1 MTMYDYIPTGMKRA
15 IIIAVLTALLG
26 MGCNKQPEKTVWLD
40 EMDLSTMDP
49 GWGSNQVRK
58 SVDGNPLTING
69 QVYERGVGTH
79 AISKYLIDLQGKG
92 RKFLAIVGV
101 DDEISGTSASVE
113 FFVIGDR
120 KILWQSGVMTDTT
133 AAIPVEVNIRGIGK
147 LALLV
152 TDGGDNINFDH
163 ADWADARFEITGD
176 TILPAPVAQA
186 TEPYILTPPPGDAPR
201 INGPSVTGA
210 SPGKPFLYKIPVTGK
225 KPMTLIAANLPAGL
239 EMDPATGVISGKVK
253 KEGEYTVDIRVRN
266 EAGEAA
272 RPLKIVIGPHR
283 LALTPPMGWNSW
295 NNWACAVDQEKVKA
309 AADAMVSS
317 GLIDHGW
324 SYINIDDCWQS
335 RERTKAGELLP
346 NEKFPDIKGLA
357 GHIHGLGLKIGIYS
371 SPGPT
376 TCAGYPGSYQ
386 HELTDART
394 WAGWGI
400 DFVKY
405 DWCGYSQVVEDNSL
419 EAYQKPYLVMRE
431 ALDRVD
437 RDIVYSLC
445 QYGMKDVSAWGG
457 EVGGDLWRTTG
468 DIGDSWN
475 SLSSI
480 GFAQDKNSPYAG
492 PSAWNDP
499 DMLVLGYVGWG
510 AHLSPTRLTP
520 DEQYSHISLWSLLA
534 APLLLGCDMERL
546 DDFTMNLITN
556 DEVIAVNQ
564 DMLGRQAVPVVRAEG
579 VEIWVKELEDG
590 GKAAGVFYP
599 GNQASDPVEMFNW
612 DHENAPRKV
621 TVDLATLGFTGKCT
635 VRDLWRQ
642 KELGTFSGSFD
653 TEVPFHGVVL
663 VKITAGE

>member
-1 MTMYDYIPTGMKRA
+1 MKRA
-15 IIIAVLTALLG
+15 ILIAVLAAFLG
-26 MGCNKQPEKTVWLD
+26 MGCSTQPVKTVWLD
-40 EMDLSTMDP
+40 EMDLSTMET
-49 GWGSNQVRK
+49 GWGSNHVKK
-58 SVDGNPLTING
+58 SVDRNPLTING
-69 QVYERGVGTH
+69 TVYERGVGTH
-79 AISKYLIDLQGKG
+79 AISKYMVDLGGKG
-92 RKFLAIVGV
+92 RRFLATVGV
-101 DDEISGTSASVE
+101 DDEVKGKASLE
-113 FFVIGDR
+113 FFVLGDK
-120 KILWQSGVMTDTT
+120 KILWQSGIMTDTT
-133 AAIPVEVNIRGIGK
+133 AALPVDVDIRGVKK

-163 ADWADARFEITGD
+163 ANWAEARFEIRGD
-176 TILPAPVAQA
+176 TILALPQAVAG
-186 TEPYILTPPPGDAPR
+186 EPYILTPPVGDAPR

-210 SPGKPFLYKIPVTGK
+210 TPGRPFMYKIPVTGK
-225 KPMTLIAANLPAGL
+225 RPMTIIAANLPAGL
-239 EMDPATGVISGKVK
+239 SMDPATGVITGKVK
-253 KEGEYTVDIRVRN
+253 QEGEYLVDVRAKN

-272 RPLKIVIGPHR
+272 RTLKIIIGKHK

-309 AADAMVSS
+309 SADAMVSH
-317 GLIDHGW
+317 GLIEHGW

-335 RERTKAGELLP
+335 HERTKAGELLP

-357 GHIHGLGLKIGIYS
+357 DHVHSLGLKIGIYS

-376 TCAGYPGSYQ
+376 TCAGYPGSYKF
-386 HELTDART
+386 ELRDAQT
-394 WAGWGI
+394 WANWGMDYI
-400 DFVKY
+400 KY
-405 DWCGYSQVVEDNSL
+405 DWCGYSRVVEDNTL
-419 EAYQKPYLVMRE
+419 EAYQKPYRVMRE

-445 QYGMKDVSAWGG
+445 QYGMKDVSAWGA

-510 AHLSPTRLTP
+510 ASLSPTRLTP

-546 DDFTMNLITN
+546 DDFTLNLITN

-564 DMLGRQAVPVVRAEG
+564 DALGKQAVPLVREDG
-579 VEIWVKELEDG
+579 MEVWVKELEDG
-590 GKAAGVFYP
+590 SKAAGVFYT
-599 GNQASDPVEMFNW
+599 GSSNTDPVEMFNW
-612 DHENAPRKV
+612 DEGKTSRKI
-621 TVDLATLGFTGKCT
+621 TVDLASLGFTGKCT

-642 KELGTFSGSFD
+642 QELGAFTGTFD
-653 TEVPFHGVVL
+653 TEVPFHGVTL
-663 VKITAGE
+663 VKITATE

>member
-1 MTMYDYIPTGMKRA
+1 MMRRIIFLAA
-15 IIIAVLTALLG
+15 IAAVLLVT
-26 MGCNKQPEKTVWLD
+26 GCTPQLAKTVWLD
-40 EMDLSTMDP
+40 EMDLSSMET
-49 GWGSNQVRK
+49 GWGSNHVKK
-58 SVDGNPLTING
+58 SVDRNPLTING
-69 QVYERGVGTH
+69 VVFERGVGTH
-79 AISKYLIDLQGKG
+79 AISKYLVDLKGKG
-92 RKFLAIVGV
+92 RRFIASVGV
-101 DDEISGTSASVE
+101 DDEVTGKASLE
-113 FFVIGDR
+113 FFVLGDR

-133 AAIPVEVNIRGIGK
+133 AALPVDVNIRGIQK

-152 TDGGDNINFDH
+152 TDGGDNINYDH
-163 ADWADARFEITGD
+163 ADWADARFEIRGD
-176 TILPAPVAQA
+176 TILPALSAPA
-186 TEPYILTPPPGDAPR
+186 TDSYILTPPPGDAPR

-210 SPGKPFLYKIPVTGK
+210 TPGRPFMYKVPITGK
-225 KPMTLIAANLPAGL
+225 RPMTIIAANLPAGL
-239 EMDPATGVISGKVK
+239 SMDTTTGLITGKVK
-253 KEGEYTVDIRVRN
+253 QEGEYTIDIRARN

-272 RPLKIVIGPHR
+272 RSLKIVIGTHK

-295 NNWACAVDQEKVKA
+295 NNWACAVDQDKVKA
-309 AADAMVSS
+309 AADAMVSN
-317 GLIDHGW
+317 GLIEHGW
-324 SYINIDDCWQS
+324 SYINIDDCWQA
-335 RERTKAGELLP
+335 RGRTKEGELLP

-357 GHIHGLGLKIGIYS
+357 DHVHSLGLKIGIYS

-376 TCAGYPGSYQ
+376 TCAGYPGSYRY
-386 HELTDART
+386 ELLDART
-394 WAGWGI
+394 WAKWGI
-400 DFVKY
+400 DYVKY
-405 DWCGYSQVVEDNSL
+405 DWCGYSRVVEDNSL
-419 EAYQKPYLVMRE
+419 EAYKKPYLVMRE
-431 ALDRVD
+431 ALDRID

-445 QYGMKDVSAWGG
+445 QYGMKDVSTWGA

-510 AHLSPTRLTP
+510 ANLSPTRLTP

-546 DDFTMNLITN
+546 DDFTLNLITN

-564 DMLGRQAVPVVRAEG
+564 DVLGKQAVPVVREDG

-590 GKAAGVFYP
+590 STAAGIFYL
-599 GNQASDPVEMFNW
+599 GNRTNDPVAMFNW
-612 DHENAPRKV
+612 DNENTSRKV
-621 TVDLATLGFTGKCT
+621 TVDLTSLGFTGECT

-642 KELGTFSGSFD
+642 KMVGTFTGSFD

-663 VKITAGE
+663 VKITPRE

>member
-1 MTMYDYIPTGMKRA
+1 MKR
-15 IIIAVLTALLG
+15 IIFLAALTVFILG
-26 MGCNKQPEKTVWLD
+26 AGCNPQPAKTVWLD
-40 EMDLSTMDP
+40 EMDLSTMET
-49 GWGSNQVRK
+49 GWGSNHVKK
-58 SVDGNPLTING
+58 SVDRNPLTING
-69 QVYERGVGTH
+69 NVYERGVGTH

-92 RKFLAIVGV
+92 RRFIASVGV
-101 DDEISGTSASVE
+101 DDEVRGQASLE
-113 FFVIGDR
+113 FFVLGD
-120 KILWQSGVMTDTT
+120 KKVLWQSGVMTDTT
-133 AAIPVEVNIRGIGK
+133 AAMPVEVDIRGIQK

-152 TDGGDNINFDH
+152 TDGSDNINFDH

-176 TILPAPVAQA
+176 TILPAPVAPA
-186 TEPYILTPPPGDAPR
+186 AEPYILTPPPGDAPR

-210 SPGKPFLYKIPVTGK
+210 SPGRPFMYKIPVTGK
-225 KPMTLIAANLPAGL
+225 RPMTLIAANLPAGL
-239 EMDPATGVISGKVK
+239 EMDPATGMISGKVK
-253 KEGEYTVDIRVRN
+253 QEGEYTVDIRAKN

-272 RPLKIVIGPHR
+272 RPLKIVIGQHK

-317 GLIDHGW
+317 GLIEHGW

-357 GHIHGLGLKIGIYS
+357 DHVHSLGLKIGIYS

-376 TCAGYPGSYQ
+376 TCAGYPGSYKY
-386 HELTDART
+386 ELRDART

-405 DWCGYSQVVEDNSL
+405 DWCGYSRVVEDNSL
-419 EAYQKPYLVMRE
+419 EAYKKPYLVMRE

-445 QYGMKDVSAWGG
+445 QYGMKDVSAWGA

-510 AHLSPTRLTP
+510 ANLSPTRLTP

-534 APLLLGCDMERL
+534 SPLLLGCDMGRL

-564 DMLGRQAVPVVRAEG
+564 DVLGKQAVPVVRADG
-579 VEIWVKELEDG
+579 VDIWVKELENG
-590 GKAAGVFYP
+590 AKAAGIFYL
-599 GNQASDPVEMFNW
+599 GNQANDPVEMFNW
-612 DHENAPRKV
+612 NNENTSRKV
-621 TVDLATLGFTGKCT
+621 TVDLATLGFNGKCT

-642 KELGTFSGSFD
+642 KELGTFSDSFD

-663 VKITAGE
+663 VKITAAE